1 MSNPLIMKLEYG
13 ARLTDNDRAVLQD
26 LTRKTRRVPRRSDIS
41 TEGERPENVHLVME
55 GFACRYKTLAD
66 GRRQIMAFLVPGDF
80 CDLHVA
86 ILGEMD
92 HSIGT
97 GWGCT
102 IVDLPRSAIEDLTAH
117 HPRITRALW
126 WATLVDEGTLR
137 AWLVNMGQRDADRQ
151 MAHLVCELLVRLRMV
166 GLVSDGRFAFP
177 ITQDDLADT
186 LGISG
191 VHVNRVLQD
200 LRSQRLLEWKSRRLY
215 IPNVERL
222 MAFAEFNPKYLHLK
236 RRKTDEHSL
245 SGTS

>member
-13 ARLTDNDRAVLQD
+13 ARLTDEDRAVLQD
-26 LTRKTRRVPRRSDIS
+26 LTSKTRRVARNLDIIF
-41 TEGERPENVHLVME
+41 EGERPENVHLVVE

-86 ILGEMD
+86 ILDEMD

-151 MAHLVCELLVRLRMV
+151 MAHLVCELLVRLRIV
-166 GLVSDGRFAFP
+166 GLVSNGSFAFP
-177 ITQDDLADT
+177 ITQEDLADT
-186 LGISG
+186 LGVTS

-200 LRSQRLLEWKSRRLY
+200 LRSQDLLEWKSKRLY
-215 IPNVERL
+215 IPDVERL
-222 MAFAEFNPKYLHLK
+222 MAFAEFDPKYLHLK
-236 RRKTDEHSL
+236 RRKNDERPEL
-245 SGTS
+245 EG